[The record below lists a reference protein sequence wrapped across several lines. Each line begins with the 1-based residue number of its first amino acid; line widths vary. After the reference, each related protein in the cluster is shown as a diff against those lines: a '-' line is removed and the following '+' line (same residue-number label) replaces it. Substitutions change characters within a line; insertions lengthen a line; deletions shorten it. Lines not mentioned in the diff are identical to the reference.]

1 MTDIEVSRRLTA
13 SRERVWHALS
23 DPAEFVAWFW
33 PPRLQAIGDL
43 DARVGGVWRIASEVA
58 GFGVSGVFTAVDE
71 PTLLAFTWRWDGDP
85 EETLVTVTIDDDDD
99 DDDDGDDDG
108 DDDDGDGT
116 LLTVAHEGFATVEDA
131 DSHVEGWSDCLDRL
145 VASL

>member
-13 SRERVWHALS
+13 SRERVWQALS
-23 DPAEFVAWFW
+23 SPAEFVAWFW

-71 PTLLAFTWRWDGDP
+71 PTLLAFTWRWDGDR
-85 EETLVTVTIDDDDD
+85 EETLVTVTIV
-99 DDDDGDDDG
+99 
-108 DDDDGDGT
+108 DDGDGT
-116 LLTVAHEGFATVEDA
+116 LLTVAHEGFATAEDA
-131 DSHVEGWSDCLDRL
+131 GSHVEGWSDCLDRL
-145 VASL
+145 VASLQVDSVR